1 MYSGLSRFKGGSE
14 LTTWIYR
21 IALNV
26 FKDHVRK
33 KNMDPLYGYESK
45 QLDKLNSTDYMTPE
59 KQFVYNIEKDRI
71 QKKINALKNSLKI
84 PVVLHYIEGFTVRQI
99 SAVTGRTGTDIK
111 VSLHR
116 ARKLLKKG
124 WNDSK

>member
-1 MYSGLSRFKGGSE
+1 M
-14 LTTWIYR
+14 
-21 IALNV
+21 
-26 FKDHVRK
+26 
-33 KNMDPLYGYESK
+33 
-45 QLDKLNSTDYMTPE
+45 
-59 KQFVYNIEKDRI
+59 
-71 QKKINALKNSLKI
+71 KI